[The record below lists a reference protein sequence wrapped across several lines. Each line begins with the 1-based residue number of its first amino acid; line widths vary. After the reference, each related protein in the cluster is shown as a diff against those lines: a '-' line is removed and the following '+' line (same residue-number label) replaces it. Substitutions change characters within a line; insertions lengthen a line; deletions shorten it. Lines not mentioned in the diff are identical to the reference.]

1 MIRKS
6 TRDRRFLTQFLLA
19 SLLLLSSAFGF
30 EMSDSDPIGTMESS
44 PNSESDNSKSG
55 EFSVLTY
62 NIAGLP
68 ELISSASTKR
78 APSIAEIGRRINQ
91 FDIVNVQEDF
101 NYNKNLYNSGNCHPY
116 RTQTKGGV
124 PFGDGLNTLSK
135 FPVSRL
141 QRISWNNCTGA
152 DCLTPKGFTYS
163 RLEIAKNVF
172 VDLYN
177 VHANA
182 YNHISAA
189 EARRK
194 NIIQLSEFI
203 STHSKGEA
211 VIVMGDLNAHYGYYY
226 DNIQNLLNANSLT
239 DAWLTLMHN
248 DILPTALKQLPANDI
263 LQLENDAETIDKIL
277 FRSSDRIKFMPSRY
291 RLENMSFN
299 NNAGR
304 PLSDH
309 HPVSLVFNW
318 KLNDVNVGQDILA
331 ANK

>member
-1 MIRKS
+1 MLRKS
-6 TRDRRFLTQFLLA
+6 TRNRRFLTQFLLA
-19 SLLLLSSAFGF
+19 SLLFLSSAFGF
-30 EMSDSDPIGTMESS
+30 EISPPDRLETIDSCLD
-44 PNSESDNSKSG
+44 SESDSPKSG

-78 APSIAEIGRRINQ
+78 APSISEIGRRINQ

-101 NYNKNLYNSGNCHPY
+101 NYNKYLYNSGNCHPF
-116 RTQTKGGV
+116 RTKTKGSV

-135 FPVSRL
+135 YPVSQL

-194 NIIQLSEFI
+194 NILQLSEYI
-203 STHSKGEA
+203 SAHSKGEA
-211 VIVMGDLNAHYGYYY
+211 VIVMGDLNAHYEYYY

-239 DAWLTLMHN
+239 DAWVTLLHN
-248 DILPTALKQLPANDI
+248 DILPTALKQLPASDI
-263 LQLENDAETIDKIL
+263 LNLQNDSETIDKIL
-277 FRSSDRIKFMPSRY
+277 FRSSDKIQFIPSQY
-291 RLENMSFN
+291 RLENVLFN
-299 NNAGR
+299 NNTGR

-309 HPVSLVFNW
+309 HPVSLVFTW
-318 KLNDVNVGQDILA
+318 KLIDVNAGQDILA